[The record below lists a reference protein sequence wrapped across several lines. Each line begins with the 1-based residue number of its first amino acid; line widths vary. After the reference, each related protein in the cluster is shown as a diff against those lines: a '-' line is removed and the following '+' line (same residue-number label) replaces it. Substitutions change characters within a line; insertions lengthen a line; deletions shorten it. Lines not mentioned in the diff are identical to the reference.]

1 MRVFVAVAS
10 FLLALN
16 GPVFAQDYSMS
27 EVRQHYS
34 EMIPFL
40 RSSAQENLRDAGFY
54 SSSIDGAWGPA
65 TEAAYEALAREDAFS
80 EHMRKRARGSA
91 AEELANFPFSGPFA
105 GAFLGLPYYELGDEC
120 PTCDF
125 AEDVAP
131 AD

>member
-1 MRVFVAVAS
+1 MRIFLATVS

-16 GPVFAQDYSMS
+16 IPVSAQDYSMS
-27 EVRQHYS
+27 EVREHYT

-40 RSSAQENLRDAGFY
+40 RKGAQENLRDAGFY
-54 SSSIDGAWGPA
+54 SAAIDGAWGPS
-65 TEAAYEALAREDAFS
+65 TQSAYEILGRDAVFA
-80 EHMRKRARGSA
+80 EHMKKRAQGGV

-105 GAFLGLPYYELGDEC
+105 GAFLGLPYFEEGDDC